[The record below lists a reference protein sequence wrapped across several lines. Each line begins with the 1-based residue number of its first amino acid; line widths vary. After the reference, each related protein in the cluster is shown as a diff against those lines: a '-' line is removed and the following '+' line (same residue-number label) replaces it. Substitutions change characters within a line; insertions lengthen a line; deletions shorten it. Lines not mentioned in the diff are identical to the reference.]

1 MIIRGTVTEG
11 KLNHIYKT
19 VQNLFKDNS
28 QIFYTS
34 QEIEN
39 LKKDSNN
46 IFICKGGE

>member
-46 IFICKGGE
+46 IFICKEGE